1 MTAARLDTQTTEHPI
16 GPDGLVV
23 IRLRSGDVRLQGT
36 DGDRVIVRSR
46 GGRSLRDLDIDTGD
60 GSLSIGTEHHSA
72 DLDLDLPARAS
83 IVVEAASADLS
94 ARGLGGDQRYR
105 TSSGDV
111 TLSGVGGTIA
121 VEAVS
126 GDVEVTALGD
136 STLSLRTVSGDVS
149 LAAATLLSLEV
160 ATTSGEIE
168 VAGRFGGDGPFRIET
183 VSGDTRLSPVND
195 VRVEMETISGD
206 LSSRLE
212 AHRDDTSGRRVLVV
226 GRGGPTISIRSTS
239 GDARVDR
246 EPGGL
251 PGGGRLMPAT
261 PGSQPTAPSPPDAP
275 TPDPDT
281 EPAVP
286 DGHDLEI
293 LRALERGE
301 IDTAEAGRRLTDLD
315 ARSTGDG
322 SDA

>member
-1 MTAARLDTQTTEHPI
+1 MTATRDDTRTTEHPI

-36 DGDRVIVRSR
+36 DGDRVVVRSR
-46 GGRSLRDLDIDTGD
+46 GGRSLRDLDIEPGD
-60 GSLSIGTEHHSA
+60 GSLSIGTGGHSA
-72 DLDLDLPARAS
+72 DLDLDMPAGAS
-83 IVVEAASADLS
+83 IVVEAASADVS

-105 TSSGDV
+105 TTSGDV
-111 TLSGVGGTIA
+111 TLSDVGGAIT

-126 GDVEVTALGD
+126 GDVEVTAQGE
-136 STLSLRTVSGDVS
+136 STLALRTVSGDVR
-149 LAAATLLSLEV
+149 LAATTLRSLGV

-168 VAGRFGGDGPFRIET
+168 VAGRFHGDGPFRIET

-212 AHRDDTSGRRVLVV
+212 AQPDDTSGRRVLVV
-226 GRGGPTISIRSTS
+226 GLGGPTISIRSTS
-239 GDARVDR
+239 GDARIDR
-246 EPGGL
+246 ERVIL
-251 PGGGRLMPAT
+251 PASGRLVPPT
-261 PGSQPTAPSPPDAP
+261 PVSRPTPSTALDAQPPDLE
-275 TPDPDT
+275 T
-281 EPAVP
+281 ERGVP

-301 IDTAEAGRRLTDLD
+301 IDTAEAGRRLADLD
-315 ARSTGDG
+315 ARPAGEAT
-322 SDA
+322 DA

>member
-1 MTAARLDTQTTEHPI
+1 MTATRVDAQTTEHPI
-16 GPDGLVV
+16 GPDGFVV

-46 GGRSLRDLDIDTGD
+46 GGRSLRDLAIETGD
-60 GSLSIGTEHHSA
+60 GSLSIGAESHSA
-72 DLDLDLPARAS
+72 DLDLDVPVGVS

-111 TLSGVGGTIA
+111 ILSDVGGTIA

-126 GDVEVTALGD
+126 GDVEVTALAG

-149 LAAATLLSLEV
+149 LAATTLLALEI
-160 ATTSGEIE
+160 ATTSGEVE
-168 VAGRFGGDGPFRIET
+168 VAGRFDGDGPFRIES

-206 LSSRLE
+206 LSSRLD
-212 AHRDDTSGRRVLVV
+212 AHRDDSSGRRVLVI
-226 GRGGPTISIRSTS
+226 GQGGPTISIRSTS

-246 EPGGL
+246 ERVIL
-251 PGGGRLMPAT
+251 PVTGRPPAT
-261 PGSQPTAPSPPDAP
+261 FGRPTAPIPPDSPMPELEVAS
-275 TPDPDT
+275 DI
-281 EPAVP
+281 P
-286 DGHDLEI
+286 DGDDLEI

-301 IDTAEAGRRLTDLD
+301 IDTAEAGRRLADLD
-315 ARSTGDG
+315 ARSTGEG
-322 SDA
+322 SDV

>member
-1 MTAARLDTQTTEHPI
+1 MTATRVDAQTTEHPI
-16 GPDGLVV
+16 GPDGFVV
-23 IRLRSGDVRLQGT
+23 IRLRSGNVRLHGT

-46 GGRSLRDLDIDTGD
+46 GGRSLADLAIETGD
-60 GSLSIGTEHHSA
+60 GSLSIGAESHSA
-72 DLDLDLPARAS
+72 DLDLDVPAGVS

-111 TLSGVGGTIA
+111 ILSDVGGTIA

-126 GDVEVTALGD
+126 GDVEVTALGG
-136 STLSLRTVSGDVS
+136 STLTLRTVSGDVS
-149 LAAATLLSLEV
+149 LAAATLLALEI

-168 VAGRFGGDGPFRIET
+168 VAGQFDGDGPFRIES

-206 LSSRLE
+206 LSSRLD
-212 AHRDDTSGRRVLVV
+212 AHRDDSSGRRVLVI
-226 GRGGPTISIRSTS
+226 GQGGPTISIRSTS

-246 EPGGL
+246 ERVIL
-251 PGGGRLMPAT
+251 PVSGRPPAT
-261 PGSQPTAPSPPDAP
+261 SGRPTAPTPPDAP
-275 TPDPDT
+275 MPELEVASDI
-281 EPAVP
+281 P
-286 DGHDLEI
+286 DGDDLEI

-301 IDTAEAGRRLTDLD
+301 IDTTEAGRRLADLD
-315 ARSTGDG
+315 ARSTGEG
-322 SDA
+322 SDV

>member
-1 MTAARLDTQTTEHPI
+1 MTATHVDAQTTEHPI
-16 GPDGLVV
+16 GPDGFVV

-46 GGRSLRDLDIDTGD
+46 GGRSLRDLAIETGD
-60 GSLSIGTEHHSA
+60 GSLSIGAESHSA
-72 DLDLDLPARAS
+72 DLDLDVPAGVS

-111 TLSGVGGTIA
+111 ILSDVGGTIA

-126 GDVEVTALGD
+126 GDVEVTALGG

-149 LAAATLLSLEV
+149 LAATTLLALEI
-160 ATTSGEIE
+160 ATTSGEVE
-168 VAGRFGGDGPFRIET
+168 VAGRFDGDGPFRIES

-206 LSSRLE
+206 LSSRLD
-212 AHRDDTSGRRVLVV
+212 AHRDDSSGRRVLVI
-226 GRGGPTISIRSTS
+226 GQGGPTISIRSTS

-246 EPGGL
+246 ERVIL
-251 PGGGRLMPAT
+251 PVSGRPPAT
-261 PGSQPTAPSPPDAP
+261 FGRSTAP
-275 TPDPDT
+275 TPPNAPMPELEVASDI
-281 EPAVP
+281 P
-286 DGHDLEI
+286 DGDDLEI

-301 IDTAEAGRRLTDLD
+301 IDTAEAGRRLADLD
-315 ARSTGDG
+315 ARSMGEG
-322 SDA
+322 SDV